1 MVLRVMP
8 DCLNNFYN
16 QFEMHVDAVTEIEYV
31 VGSGPLVLSQ
41 PLTATYTNTWYDKCG
56 DIQATLV

>member
-1 MVLRVMP
+1 MP
-8 DCLNNFYN
+8 DCLNSFYN
-16 QFEMHVDAVTEIEYV
+16 QLEMHVDAVTEIEYV

-56 DIQATLV
+56 DIQAILV